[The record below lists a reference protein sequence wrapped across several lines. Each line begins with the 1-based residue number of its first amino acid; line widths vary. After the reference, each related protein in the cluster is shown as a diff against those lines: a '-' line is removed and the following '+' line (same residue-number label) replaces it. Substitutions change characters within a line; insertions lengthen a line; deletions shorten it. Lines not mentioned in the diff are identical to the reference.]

1 MRVLLAPM
9 EGVLDSLVR
18 ELLTEVN
25 DYDLCVTEFLRVV
38 DQLLPVKSFHR
49 LCPELLHASR
59 TPSGTLVRVQ
69 LLGQSPQ
76 WLAENA
82 ARAVELG
89 SWGVDL
95 NCGCPSKT
103 VNGSGGGATLLKDPE
118 LIYRGA
124 KAMRE
129 AVPAGLP
136 VTVKVRLGWD
146 NGDRQ
151 FEIADA
157 VQQAGATELV
167 VHGRTKEDG
176 YKAERIN
183 WAAIGKIRE
192 RLAIPVIANG
202 EIWDW
207 QSAQNCLAATGCDA
221 VMIGRGALNVPN
233 LSRVI
238 KYNDARMPWPEVVTL
253 LQKYVR
259 LEKQGDTGLY
269 HVARI
274 KQWLG
279 YLRKEYDQATVL
291 FAQIRAL
298 KSSAEIARVIDS
310 VTLPL

>member
-25 DYDLCVTEFLRVV
+25 DYDHCITEFVRVV
-38 DQLLPVKSFHR
+38 DQLLPAKVFHR
-49 LCPELLHASR
+49 ICPELNHQSR

-69 LLGQSPQ
+69 LLGQYPQ

-95 NCGCPSKT
+95 NCGCPSKM

-118 LIYRGA
+118 MIYLGA

-129 AVPAGLP
+129 AVPSHLP

-146 NGDRQ
+146 SGERQ

-157 VQQAGATELV
+157 VQQAGASELV

-183 WAAIGKIRE
+183 WQAIGEIRQ
-192 RLAIPVIANG
+192 RLSIPVVANG

-207 QSAQNCLAATGCDA
+207 QSAQACMAVTGCDA

-233 LSRVI
+233 LSRVV
-238 KYNDARMPWPEVVTL
+238 KHNAPRMLWSDVIL
-253 LQKYVR
+253 MLQKYTR

-279 YLRKEYDQATVL
+279 YLRKEYDESQGVFEQVRT
-291 FAQIRAL
+291 L
-298 KSSAEIARVIDS
+298 KTSADIARVIQGIKQ
-310 VTLPL
+310 

>member
-25 DYDLCVTEFLRVV
+25 DYDHCITEFVRVV
-38 DQLLPVKSFHR
+38 DQLLPAKVFHR
-49 LCPELLHASR
+49 ICPELNHQSR

-69 LLGQSPQ
+69 LLGQYPQ

-95 NCGCPSKT
+95 NCGCPSKM

-118 LIYRGA
+118 MIYLGA

-129 AVPAGLP
+129 AVPSHLP

-146 NGDRQ
+146 SGERQ

-157 VQQAGATELV
+157 VQQAGASELV

-183 WAAIGKIRE
+183 WQAIGEIRQ
-192 RLAIPVIANG
+192 RLSIPVVANG

-207 QSAQNCLAATGCDA
+207 QSAQACMAVTGCDA

-233 LSRVI
+233 LSRVV
-238 KYNDARMPWPEVVTL
+238 KHNAPRMPWSDVIL
-253 LQKYVR
+253 MLQKYTR

-279 YLRKEYDQATVL
+279 YLRKEYDESQGVFEQVRT
-291 FAQIRAL
+291 L
-298 KSSAEIARVIDS
+298 KTSADIARVIQGIKQ
-310 VTLPL
+310 

>member
-25 DYDLCVTEFLRVV
+25 DYDHCITEFVRVV
-38 DQLLPVKSFHR
+38 DQLLPAKSFYR
-49 LCPELLHASR
+49 ICPELHHQSR

-69 LLGQSPQ
+69 LLGQYPE

-95 NCGCPSKT
+95 NCGCPSKL

-129 AVPAGLP
+129 AVPAHLP

-146 NGDRQ
+146 SGERQ

-157 VQQAGATELV
+157 VQQAGASELV

-183 WAAIGKIRE
+183 WQAIGEIRQ
-192 RLAIPVIANG
+192 RLSIPVVANG

-207 QSAQNCLAATGCDA
+207 QSAQDCMAVTGCDA

-233 LSRVI
+233 LSRVV
-238 KYNDARMPWPEVVTL
+238 KENAPRMPWSEVVAL
-253 LQKYVR
+253 LQKYTR
-259 LEKQGDTGLY
+259 LEKQGDTGMY

-279 YLRKEYDQATVL
+279 YLRKEYVEAITL
-291 FAQIRAL
+291 FEQIRTL
-298 KSSAEIARVIDS
+298 KSSPDIARAIQA
-310 VTLPL
+310 LKA

>member
-25 DYDLCVTEFLRVV
+25 DYDLCITEFLRVV
-38 DQLLPVKSFHR
+38 DSRLPVKAFYR
-49 LCPELLHASR
+49 LCPELRHGSR
-59 TPSGTLVRVQ
+59 TPSGTRVRVQ
-69 LLGQSPQ
+69 LLGQYPQ

-95 NCGCPSKT
+95 NCGCPSKM
-103 VNGSGGGATLLKDPE
+103 VNGSGGGATLLKDPD
-118 LIYRGA
+118 LIYRAA

-129 AVPAGLP
+129 AVPSSLP

-146 NGDRQ
+146 SGERQ

-157 VQQAGATELV
+157 VAQAGASELV

-176 YKAERIN
+176 YRAERIN
-183 WAAIGKIRE
+183 WAAIGEIRQ
-192 RLAIPVIANG
+192 RLNIPVIANG

-207 QSAQNCLAATGCDA
+207 QSAQDCLAVTGCDA
-221 VMIGRGALNVPN
+221 MMIGRGALNVPN

-238 KYNDARMPWPEVVTL
+238 KYREARMPWPNVVQL

-279 YLRKEYDQATVL
+279 YLRKEYDDAGEL
-291 FAQIRAL
+291 FSRVRAL
-298 KSSAEIARVIDS
+298 TTSADIARVIDGIR
-310 VTLPL
+310 